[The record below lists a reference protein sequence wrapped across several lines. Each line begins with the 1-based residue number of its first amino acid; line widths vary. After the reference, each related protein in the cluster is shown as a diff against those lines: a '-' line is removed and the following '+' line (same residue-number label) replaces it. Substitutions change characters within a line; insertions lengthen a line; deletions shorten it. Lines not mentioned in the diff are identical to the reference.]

1 MKESKQEDISF
12 ELTNTIISTLS
23 QISSLAKNEKQQSI
37 SDSTPPNPPPLP
49 PPLPQLPKQLLEQQT
64 TSVSNPVAITAQ
76 RSQSVKSNRPAP
88 AVPTRA
94 HMPVQ
99 TTTSPV
105 DLTSFSYLLPAEL
118 TPTAQTEETTV
129 DLQATEDNPTRSSSS
144 NLTKKLASIA
154 THESSSTASSSY
166 SSSNSNVSLLHSS
179 SSQESQKKA
188 LIDNADTAVRQQ
200 PSMSTFRSQ
209 QSNNNNNSSAAS
221 NPPSVSRQNSNPMTP
236 RRNSSSQNSERTVGQ
251 SNPLPT
257 SSTPR
262 KPYIYSQVLVS
273 LLTILNLTNRV

>member
-49 PPLPQLPKQLLEQQT
+49 PLPQLPKQLLEQQT
-64 TSVSNPVAITAQ
+64 ASVSNPVAITAQ

-129 DLQATEDNPTRSSSS
+129 DLQATEDNPIRSSSS

-154 THESSSTASSSY
+154 TLESSSTASSSY